1 MPEQTR
7 RALLAEYRD
16 ARATGDL
23 NRQLDIKLAATDHDR
38 TNPDAPRLMDELR
51 GLDLPAAA

>member
-16 ARATGDL
+16 ARAKGDL
-23 NRQLDIKLAATDHDR
+23 DRQLDIKLAATDHDQ
-38 TNPDAPRLMDELR
+38 THPDAPRLMDEIR